1 MPRAKIRPKWICCV
15 ALAFYPLT
23 AWVAGRPTE
32 RHFVQTLPMR
42 HAMKASAQQPEASG
56 WRVAVVGAGV
66 AGLVCARSLHRS
78 GCRVEVFEAADG
90 VGGRVRSDRVPLP
103 GEPEQGSFLLDRG
116 FQILIEAYPEVKR
129 QLDLKPLALRSFAP
143 GAVLAFGQ
151 GQLRVVA
158 DPLRSP
164 RYLWKTLTSNICS
177 IQDLWQLL
185 LLRLKQ
191 LLFESPYT
199 PLEEADV
206 APNTEEFLC
215 RKLQLSS
222 ELVNRF
228 LRPFF
233 EAIYVTP
240 LVRQSSACFRFV
252 LRMLAEGSTSL
263 PDRGMQA
270 VPDQLAEGLS
280 IHLGSPVAEVR
291 ARQLRLGDDW
301 RDFDAVVLAA
311 ELPQASQLVPE
322 IGGRKGTS
330 SCTWY
335 FALPSP
341 PPVTEP
347 LIVLNSTLQKAADED
362 GMRLVDVAFPSL
374 VQPTYAPAG
383 WDLAAVTVRGSDGG
397 DKEGWLRSELE
408 GLFGRSLQD
417 WKLLRVYHLSFH
429 QPSQQRPLR
438 PREPRSTSGVYLCGD
453 HCAEPTLDSAMR
465 SGRLAAEAV
474 LKDLENQ

>member
-1 MPRAKIRPKWICCV
+1 
-15 ALAFYPLT
+15 
-23 AWVAGRPTE
+23 
-32 RHFVQTLPMR
+32 MR
-42 HAMKASAQQPEASG
+42 HAMKTSAQQPEASG

-66 AGLVCARSLHRS
+66 AGLVCARSLQRS
-78 GCRVEVFEAADG
+78 GRCHVEVFEAADG

-164 RYLWKTLTSNICS
+164 RYLWKTLTSGICS

-215 RKLQLSS
+215 GKLQLSG

-263 PDRGMQA
+263 PERGMQA

-291 ARQLRLGDDW
+291 ARQLRLADDW

-311 ELPQASQLVPE
+311 ELPQASQLLPE
-322 IGGRKGTS
+322 IGACKGTS

-347 LIVLNSTLQKAADED
+347 LIVLNSTLQAAED

-383 WDLAAVTVRGSDGG
+383 WDLAAVTVRGEG
-397 DKEGWLRSELE
+397 DSGEGWLRSELE
-408 GLFGRSLQD
+408 GLFGKSLRD
-417 WKLLRVYHLSFH
+417 WKLLRVYHLPFH

-438 PREPRSTSGVYLCGD
+438 PREPRSISGIYLCGD

-465 SGRLAAEAV
+465 SGRFAAEAV
-474 LKDLENQ
+474 LKDLEKKP